1 MKRFG
6 SLIVGLAACAALLIG
21 APAAFAQAP
30 SATELAPEA
39 PQRVLPDYHMGAGDK
54 IRVIVYGEEALSN
67 EYFVS
72 SAGNVSMP
80 LIGEVAAV
88 GRTVGEFQEAVAA
101 RLRDGYL
108 KEPRVS
114 VEVLNY
120 RPFYILGEVNRPGEY
135 PYTSALTVMNAVAT
149 AQGFTY
155 RADQKKVYVRR
166 ADETKEEV
174 YPLTSTTPVAPG
186 DTIRIGERFF

>member
-6 SLIVGLAACAALLIG
+6 WLISGVAVSAALLISAPTALAQ
-21 APAAFAQAP
+21 APAAAEPAV
-30 SATELAPEA
+30 EA
-39 PQRVLPDYHMGAGDK
+39 PVRVVPEYHLGAGDK
-54 IRVIVYGEEALSN
+54 IRVIVYGEDQLSK
-67 EYFVS
+67 EFFVS
-72 SAGNVSMP
+72 SAGNVSLP
-80 LIGEVAAV
+80 LIGDVSAV
-88 GRTVGEFQEAVAA
+88 GKTVGEFQDAVAA
-101 RLRDGYL
+101 KLRDGYL
-108 KEPRVS
+108 KDPKVS

-135 PYTSALTVMNAVAT
+135 PYTSSLTVMNAVAT

-166 ADETKEEV
+166 ADEAREEA

>member
-6 SLIVGLAACAALLIG
+6 WLISGVAVSAALLIS
-21 APAAFAQAP
+21 APTAVAQTPAAAEPAVE
-30 SATELAPEA
+30 ATA
-39 PQRVLPDYHMGAGDK
+39 RIVPDYRLGAGDK
-54 IRVIVYGEEALSN
+54 IRVIVYGEDQLTGEFFISG
-67 EYFVS
+67 
-72 SAGNVSMP
+72 AGNVSLP
-80 LIGEVAAV
+80 LIGDVSAV
-88 GRTVGEFQEAVAA
+88 GRTVGEFQTAVAA
-101 RLRDGYL
+101 KLSDGYL
-108 KEPRVS
+108 KEPKVS

-135 PYTSALTVMNAVAT
+135 PYTSSLTVMNAVAT

-166 ADETKEEV
+166 AQETREEA

>member
-1 MKRFG
+1 MTKTTK
-6 SLIVGLAACAALLIG
+6 LWLALAACLFVSLTHVATAW
-21 APAAFAQAP
+21 AQAVQ
-30 SATELAPEA
+30 ERVVPE
-39 PQRVLPDYHMGAGDK
+39 YHLGAGDK
-54 IRVIVYGEEALSN
+54 VRVIVYGEESLSG
-67 EYFVS
+67 EFFVS
-72 SAGNVSMP
+72 GGGTISFP
-80 LIGEVAAV
+80 LIGEVPAAGQNV
-88 GRTVGEFQEAVAA
+88 TSLQEAIAA

-114 VEVLNY
+114 VEVLTY

-135 PYTSALTVMNAVAT
+135 PYTNNLTVMNAVAT

-155 RADQKKVYVRR
+155 RADTKRVFVKR
-166 ADETKEEV
+166 AVDASEQA